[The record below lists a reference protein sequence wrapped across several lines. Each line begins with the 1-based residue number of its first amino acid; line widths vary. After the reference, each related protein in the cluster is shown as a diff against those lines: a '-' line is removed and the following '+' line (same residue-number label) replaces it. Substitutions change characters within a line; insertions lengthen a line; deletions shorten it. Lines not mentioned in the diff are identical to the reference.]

1 MDKPSGHTWPWGGD
15 AASEKEYE
23 KIDEK
28 MGNTSAPVPG
38 AVNFVGYDT
47 ATIVYFPFPFFTV
60 LEFIFYFGWLR
71 IAEVLINPFGDD
83 DDDFDINYI
92 VDRNFQIRQR
102 FHESR
107 QRTSPQQNFFQLPN
121 GRGAH

>member
-1 MDKPSGHTWPWGGD
+1 
-15 AASEKEYE
+15 
-23 KIDEK
+23 

-102 FHESR
+102 THILNKTKYFVLR
-107 QRTSPQQNFFQLPN
+107 QND
-121 GRGAH
+121 

>member
-1 MDKPSGHTWPWGGD
+1 
-15 AASEKEYE
+15 
-23 KIDEK
+23 

-102 FHESR
+102 THVLKNYFSSDRSSR
-107 QRTSPQQNFFQLPN
+107 SHSVHL
-121 GRGAH
+121 

>member
-1 MDKPSGHTWPWGGD
+1 
-15 AASEKEYE
+15 
-23 KIDEK
+23 

-92 VDRNFQIRQR
+92 VDRNFQIRQ
-102 FHESR
+102 
-107 QRTSPQQNFFQLPN
+107 TTLYLAPI
-121 GRGAH
+121 GAQEVNLSVCDTCELFTLSLSYLVKLI

>member
-1 MDKPSGHTWPWGGD
+1 
-15 AASEKEYE
+15 
-23 KIDEK
+23 

-47 ATIVYFPFPFFTV
+47 ATIVYFPFPLFTV

-102 FHESR
+102 THVLKNDFSSDRSSR
-107 QRTSPQQNFFQLPN
+107 SHSVHL
-121 GRGAH
+121 

>member
-1 MDKPSGHTWPWGGD
+1 
-15 AASEKEYE
+15 
-23 KIDEK
+23 

-102 FHESR
+102 THVHKNVFSSDRSSR
-107 QRTSPQQNFFQLPN
+107 SHSVHL
-121 GRGAH
+121 

>member
-1 MDKPSGHTWPWGGD
+1 MDKPSGHTWFGGD
-15 AASEKEYE
+15 TASEKEYE
-23 KIDEK
+23 KIDENT
-28 MGNTSAPVPG
+28 GNTSAPVPG

-92 VDRNFQIRQR
+92 VDRNFQIR
-102 FHESR
+102 HKNLINKNMNITKTMYISA
-107 QRTSPQQNFFQLPN
+107 T
-121 GRGAH
+121 

>member
-1 MDKPSGHTWPWGGD
+1 MINDIEFSQLLKPTFFVEVDKPSHKWWDTTT
-15 AASEKEYE
+15 SEKEYE
-23 KIDEK
+23 KIDDK

-83 DDDFDINYI
+83 DDDFDINFI
-92 VDRNFQIRQR
+92 VDRNFQIRKR
-102 FHESR
+102 FYIFR
-107 QRTSPQQNFFQLPN
+107 Y
-121 GRGAH
+121 G

>member
-1 MDKPSGHTWPWGGD
+1 MDKPSTGRSWFGGD
-15 AASEKEYE
+15 TTSEKEYE
-23 KIDEK
+23 KIDENT
-28 MGNTSAPVPG
+28 GNTSAPVPG

-92 VDRNFQIRQR
+92 VDRNFQIRHKGLMNNK
-102 FHESR
+102 HEH
-107 QRTSPQQNFFQLPN
+107 QILFPAT
-121 GRGAH
+121 